1 MKKLLVPVVFASF
14 ILIALFTPAQG
25 DETGW
30 FRQRDNY
37 YVSWEGLQIAK
48 GASPDVPYV
57 STPHAIVDEMVRLA
71 DVKAS
76 DVVYDLG
83 CGDGRLVIAA
93 VKKTGCRG
101 VGIDIDPER
110 INESRAN
117 ARDAGVEDRVRFVEQ
132 NFFASDIREATV
144 MLIYLFPDVNIRL
157 RSKFLSEMKPGSRL
171 VSHAFD
177 MGDWKPDNSASI
189 GAQRVYFWVIPANAT
204 GRWKWNSPGGRQAAF
219 VLEMEQR
226 YQAIRGTLTEGG
238 HQSTLADAKL
248 TGDRI
253 TFRIEQDV
261 SGRKTARQFAG
272 AISGNTITGTIT
284 STEGPRAQNSRWRA
298 VRDPS
303 TLRPIESGYSN
314 SDLLWY

>member
-1 MKKLLVPVVFASF
+1 MKKSLVAVISASF
-14 ILIALFTPAQG
+14 ILTALFTPAQG

-37 YVSWEGLQIAK
+37 YVAWEGLQIAK

-57 STPHAIVDEMVRLA
+57 STPHTIVDEMVRLA
-71 DVKAS
+71 DVKSS

-110 INESRAN
+110 IKESRAN
-117 ARDAGVEDRVRFVEQ
+117 ARTAGVEDRVRFVEQ
-132 NFFASDIREATV
+132 NFFASDIRGATV
-144 MLIYLFPDVNIRL
+144 MLIYLFPDINIRL
-157 RSKFLSEMKPGSRL
+157 RGKFLSEMKPGSRL

-189 GAQRVYFWVIPANAT
+189 RAQRVYLWVIPANAT
-204 GRWKWNSPGGRQAAF
+204 GTWKWNSPGDRAAS
-219 VLEMEQR
+219 VLEMEQK
-226 YQAIRGTLTEGG
+226 YQAIRGILTQGNHRSTLT
-238 HQSTLADAKL
+238 DAKL

-261 SGRKTARQFAG
+261 SGRKISREFAG
-272 AISGNTITGTIT
+272 TISGNSMTGTIT
-284 STEGPRAQNSRWRA
+284 STEGPRVQNNRWKA
-298 VRDPS
+298 VRNPS
-303 TLRPIESGYSN
+303 TLRPIESGYTN

>member
-1 MKKLLVPVVFASF
+1 MKKLLASVVFTSF
-14 ILIALFTPAQG
+14 ILIALFEPAQG

-48 GASPDVPYV
+48 GSSPDVPYV

-110 INESRAN
+110 IKESRAN
-117 ARDAGVEDRVRFVEQ
+117 AKGASVEDRVRFVEQ

-157 RSKFLSEMKPGSRL
+157 RGKFLSEMKPGSRL

-189 GAQRVYFWVIPANAT
+189 GAQRVYFWVIPANVT
-204 GRWKWNSPGGRQAAF
+204 GRWKWNSPGSRQADF

-226 YQAIRGTLTEGG
+226 YQAIRGTLTQGD
-238 HQSTLADAKL
+238 HPLTLADAKL

-261 SGRKTARQFAG
+261 SGRKTAREF
-272 AISGNTITGTIT
+272 SGTIKGNSITGTIT
-284 STEGPRAQNSRWRA
+284 STEGPRVQNQRWKA

-303 TLRPIESGYSN
+303 TQRPIESGYKHSEVFWN
-314 SDLLWY
+314 